1 MCEPRSD
8 SENSSND
15 GIITTVP
22 WWWKIS
28 PNSIPETSLSESF
41 ETVEKPYTGYYKII
55 SFPDGFV
62 PPSNTDELDETQ
74 LPNGE
79 RVFLQYI

>member
-1 MCEPRSD
+1 MVV
-8 SENSSND
+8 ENIAELDTGN
-15 GIITTVP
+15 IIERIVRNGGKT
-22 WWWKIS
+22 
-28 PNSIPETSLSESF
+28 
-41 ETVEKPYTGYYKII
+41 YTGYYKII